1 MKRFLSATLLLVL
14 SVAVR
19 PAQAEKVHE
28 TRDRANYVVTG
39 TVQAVYTRDANGYLN
54 HLVEIK
60 IEEIDKGTGLKRGDA
75 LQVSCFQR
83 KPAAG
88 TPLPGASGH
97 KAPPQEGQ
105 RIKAFVIA
113 RGGVNAGVYPNW
125 FDLLPEIKK

>member
-1 MKRFLSATLLLVL
+1 MKRFLSATLLVVL

-28 TRDRANYVVTG
+28 TRDRATYVVTG
-39 TVQAVYTRDANGYLN
+39 IVQAVYTRDASGCLN

-60 IEEIDKGTGLKRGDA
+60 IEEIEKGTGLKRGDS

-83 KPAAG
+83 KSAAG
-88 TPLPGASGH
+88 IPLPGPSGH

-105 RIKAFVIA
+105 RIKAFIIS
-113 RGGVNAGVYPNW
+113 GSGVNAGVYPNW
-125 FDLLPEIKK
+125 FDLLSEIKK